1 VLVEATTS
9 ERDDSIDT
17 GSDGRTELRVHG
29 VSGTSAETI
38 LAHPLLKRVA
48 GNGRAGFFRRWYP
61 GGRSA
66 DLGSRGRLEAY
77 SWGGLTSGPA
87 GRAAWL
93 LLLPLM
99 LVNLVHWMLPAV
111 PVGASRRQVVAGHAA
126 AVLLRLF
133 GLVLTVTMLLTAVLV
148 AVDLA
153 GWQCGRIPRCADATP
168 LIALIADGFLSSPGR
183 RVAVTAVIPLLVVLL
198 VGMVGRATPR
208 MTEPAA
214 DATVQQADDVPLAR
228 TRFWR
233 GNPGMPML
241 RTTHVAAAT
250 ALLAA
255 LVAWPATRLVATGA
269 AQVLGA
275 VICLASLAVFV
286 YAVVLIGAE
295 AVTGRGANDVP
306 SARAMQRP
314 VSAAG
319 ATFARRSALVL
330 LAIGAVYSAWDWQG
344 RWADTGRLPG
354 LRPAILTSFT
364 AGIVILVLLALAVGA
379 QRPWRQADGVPTDPL
394 SRPAMRGMAGP
405 AIATVAFLVA
415 GGFSAGIT
423 YRVAELL
430 GFPVLSQQTAASH
443 LLAQQVVV
451 NDPSR
456 PFPDRLAAATAE
468 VPMVVPPSF
477 AWAGAAAS
485 VITAALLVVA
495 LVVVLGVRGRLDD
508 LADAVLRQR
517 PDEANGRSGSDPL
530 VRKVAAAVGWAS
542 LTDGVGRI
550 VGRIVLVS
558 GAVLL
563 AGLVVYTAGAD
574 NWRFVE
580 QPPLSTLTAF
590 GTWIMGL
597 FALGL
602 VVLAWNSYRNAALRR
617 TVGIL
622 WDVGTFFPR
631 AAHPLAPPSYGE
643 RAVPELA
650 DRVTALTGSPSSTVV
665 LSGHSQ
671 GSVLVAATVL
681 QLSPQAASQ
690 VDLLTHG
697 SPLRRL
703 YARFFPAYLGADT
716 LARVRDRL
724 DGRWRNLYR
733 DTDPIGS
740 WVLYPPTVADPP
752 VDRLLIDPRRLGED
766 IEGHSDYWSDPGYA
780 NALHDLARPAR
791 PAP

>member
-1 VLVEATTS
+1 MS
-9 ERDDSIDT
+9 DRDDSLDT
-17 GSDGRTELRVHG
+17 GTDRRTELRVHG
-29 VSGTSAETI
+29 VSGTSAEAI

-48 GNGRAGFFRRWYP
+48 GDARAGFYRRWYP
-61 GGRSA
+61 GGRSV
-66 DLGSRGRLEAY
+66 DLGRRGPLEAY

-99 LVNLVHWMLPAV
+99 LVNLAHWMLPSV
-111 PVGASRRQVVAGHAA
+111 PAGASRRQVVAGHAA

-168 LIALIADGFLSSPGR
+168 LVALIADGLLSSPGR
-183 RVAVTAVIPLLVVLL
+183 RVAVTAVLPLLVVLL
-198 VGMVGRATPR
+198 VGMVGRRSPR
-208 MTEPAA
+208 VTEPAP
-214 DATVQQADDVPLAR
+214 DATVQHADDVPLAR
-228 TRFWR
+228 RRFWR

-250 ALLAA
+250 ALLACQ
-255 LVAWPATRLVATGA
+255 VAWPATRLVATGG

-275 VICLASLAVFV
+275 VICLASLAVLA
-286 YAVVLIGAE
+286 YSVVLIGAE
-295 AVTGRGANDVP
+295 VVTGRGADEASTTPAV
-306 SARAMQRP
+306 RRP
-314 VSAAG
+314 VSAPG
-319 ATFARRSALVL
+319 ATFARRTALVL
-330 LAIGAVYSAWDWQG
+330 LAIGTVYSAWDWQG
-344 RWADTGRLPG
+344 PWSDAGRLPG

-364 AGIVILVLLALAVGA
+364 AGVTILILLALAVAA
-379 QRPWRQADGVPTDPL
+379 QQPWRQTDGVPADPL
-394 SRPAMRGMAGP
+394 SRPAMRGMGGA

-430 GFPVLSQQTAASH
+430 GFPVLSQQTAVGH
-443 LLAQQVVV
+443 LLAQQVVA

-456 PFPDRLAAATAE
+456 PFQDRLAAATAE

-485 VITAALLVVA
+485 VITAALVVVA
-495 LVVVLGVRGRLDD
+495 VVVVLGVRGRLDD
-508 LADAVLRQR
+508 LAETVLRNR
-517 PDEANGRSGSDPL
+517 PDRADGRSASDPL
-530 VRKVAAAVGWAS
+530 VRRVATVVAWAS

-550 VGRIVLVS
+550 IGRIVIVS
-558 GAVLL
+558 GGVLI
-563 AGLVVYTAGAD
+563 AGLVVYSAGAD

-602 VVLAWNSYRNAALRR
+602 VVLAWNSYRNPALRR

-622 WDVGTFFPR
+622 WDVGSFFPR

-650 DRVTALTGSPSSTVV
+650 DRVMALTASPSARVV

-681 QLSPQAASQ
+681 HLGPETATQ

-703 YARFFPAYLGADT
+703 YTRFFPAYLGADA
-716 LARVRDRL
+716 LACVRDRL

-740 WVLYPPTVADPP
+740 WVLDPPTAPDPS
-752 VDRLLIDPRRLGED
+752 VDRLLIDPRRLGDD

-780 NALHDLARPAR
+780 SALEDLTGLTRSGH
-791 PAP
+791 

>member
-1 VLVEATTS
+1 
-9 ERDDSIDT
+9 
-17 GSDGRTELRVHG
+17 
-29 VSGTSAETI
+29 
-38 LAHPLLKRVA
+38 
-48 GNGRAGFFRRWYP
+48 
-61 GGRSA
+61 
-66 DLGSRGRLEAY
+66 
-77 SWGGLTSGPA
+77 
-87 GRAAWL
+87 
-93 LLLPLM
+93 
-99 LVNLVHWMLPAV
+99 
-111 PVGASRRQVVAGHAA
+111 
-126 AVLLRLF
+126 
-133 GLVLTVTMLLTAVLV
+133 
-148 AVDLA
+148 
-153 GWQCGRIPRCADATP
+153 
-168 LIALIADGFLSSPGR
+168 
-183 RVAVTAVIPLLVVLL
+183 
-198 VGMVGRATPR
+198 
-208 MTEPAA
+208 
-214 DATVQQADDVPLAR
+214 
-228 TRFWR
+228 
-233 GNPGMPML
+233 
-241 RTTHVAAAT
+241 
-250 ALLAA
+250 
-255 LVAWPATRLVATGA
+255 
-269 AQVLGA
+269 
-275 VICLASLAVFV
+275 
-286 YAVVLIGAE
+286 
-295 AVTGRGANDVP
+295 
-306 SARAMQRP
+306 
-314 VSAAG
+314 
-319 ATFARRSALVL
+319 
-330 LAIGAVYSAWDWQG
+330 
-344 RWADTGRLPG
+344 
-354 LRPAILTSFT
+354 
-364 AGIVILVLLALAVGA
+364 
-379 QRPWRQADGVPTDPL
+379 
-394 SRPAMRGMAGP
+394 
-405 AIATVAFLVA
+405 
-415 GGFSAGIT
+415 
-423 YRVAELL
+423 
-430 GFPVLSQQTAASH
+430 
-443 LLAQQVVV
+443 
-451 NDPSR
+451 
-456 PFPDRLAAATAE
+456 
-468 VPMVVPPSF
+468 MVVPPSF

-740 WVLYPPTVADPP
+740 WVLDPPTVADPP